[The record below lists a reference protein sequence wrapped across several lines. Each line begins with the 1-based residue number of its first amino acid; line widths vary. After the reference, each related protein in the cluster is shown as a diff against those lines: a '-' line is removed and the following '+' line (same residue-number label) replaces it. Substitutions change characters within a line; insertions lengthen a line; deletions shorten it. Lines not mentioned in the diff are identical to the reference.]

1 MNKRSQLTYIAF
13 FFVLIFMSCGKDD
26 PINPRNLTVTP
37 STANLSG
44 VRGTNV
50 DVTAIINAD
59 DGIQSVKA
67 STSQGEEEIFTISA
81 DATTFTATHPFTI
94 PANAVMNTTYT
105 VTFEVVDKDGDR
117 ESSDVIVTAGPLL
130 TATPNTYEFT
140 RNGATTVSYSGQ
152 NERLDMVEEIKAYL
166 KTADS
171 GILITEQALL
181 DAYANT
187 NNNGNNFFSFTSTK
201 DLKSKTFQPD
211 LDNEF
216 MEDLFK
222 RAAAASASS
231 AMAADGTAGLIVR
244 ENSGNTV
251 LIDAKGREFTQ
262 FIEKGLMGTVMYNQI
277 YNTYFTDARTGNDVE
292 NTELRENENYTDMEH
307 HWDEAFGY
315 WNPPL
320 DFTSNWPEELA
331 DADRFWSHYSNTVD
345 PHLGTNDQIMQAYLK
360 GRAAIVNNDLEE
372 KDVQRA
378 MLYESLDL
386 VTAAVAIHYI
396 NDTQEALNDGKRGEA
411 FHVLSEAWAFTN
423 ALRYN
428 PNRKLSLDKIEEIM
442 EKDFGTDGNF
452 WNVTSTGLNKA
463 KATIVGAY
471 AELVPVQDQL

>member
-1 MNKRSQLTYIAF
+1 
-13 FFVLIFMSCGKDD
+13 
-26 PINPRNLTVTP
+26 
-37 STANLSG
+37 
-44 VRGTNV
+44 
-50 DVTAIINAD
+50 
-59 DGIQSVKA
+59 
-67 STSQGEEEIFTISA
+67 
-81 DATTFTATHPFTI
+81 
-94 PANAVMNTTYT
+94 
-105 VTFEVVDKDGDR
+105 
-117 ESSDVIVTAGPLL
+117 
-130 TATPNTYEFT
+130 
-140 RNGATTVSYSGQ
+140 
-152 NERLDMVEEIKAYL
+152 
-166 KTADS
+166 
-171 GILITEQALL
+171 
-181 DAYANT
+181 
-187 NNNGNNFFSFTSTK
+187 
-201 DLKSKTFQPD
+201 
-211 LDNEF
+211 
-216 MEDLFK
+216 
-222 RAAAASASS
+222 
-231 AMAADGTAGLIVR
+231 
-244 ENSGNTV
+244 
-251 LIDAKGREFTQ
+251 
-262 FIEKGLMGTVMYNQI
+262 
-277 YNTYFTDARTGNDVE
+277 
-292 NTELRENENYTDMEH
+292 MEH